1 VVRIRLTCLT
11 LHPTDVTSVS
21 SGDRIMSDEGVNSGA
36 LQQMAR
42 RTSSS
47 SVSSS
52 SAPPPPPPS
61 MSQQNQNQIVHR
73 GRDKSSRCTVV
84 APLASAGVMDDDFPL
99 DPSTRLIALRLHQ
112 LEMGQKKILQAL
124 SMVLESSASH
134 QHGRPQLTN
143 GYANSSPKRSSATA
157 NGYHHSN
164 GISVVEEGLP
174 SSCGQGVEEGERI
187 VRIRLK
193 ASNIKDSVLASNS
206 GCTSTGSIKANGS
219 IKSKP
224 SSTSGGPVQKSV
236 AFRLDKE
243 CQTSSVESTP
253 TTTKRPR
260 TPAASET
267 STDDDYSQCSCRKSC
282 DCQED
287 EEDADNV
294 DQAINSV
301 KILNESIR
309 INRELMEQ
317 IDLSAAQIKSRDQ
330 EIERLKG
337 ELREATESLE
347 VTMAEEQASGK
358 ACQAPVIDLGTES
371 PLNLFIQCFKEK
383 YDICVNPNDVAIFV

>member
-1 VVRIRLTCLT
+1 M
-11 LHPTDVTSVS
+11 
-21 SGDRIMSDEGVNSGA
+21 GDEGVNAGA
-36 LQQMAR
+36 LPQMAR

-47 SVSSS
+47 SISSS
-52 SAPPPPPPS
+52 SAPPPPF

-84 APLASAGVMDDDFPL
+84 APMGALASAGVMDDDFPL

-134 QHGRPQLTN
+134 QHPSTHGRPQLTN
-143 GYANSSPKRSSATA
+143 GYTNSPKRSSATA
-157 NGYHHSN
+157 NGYHHVNSN

-174 SSCGQGVEEGERI
+174 SSSGQGVEEGERI

-206 GCTSTGSIKANGS
+206 ACNSTGSIKPSGS

-224 SSTSGGPVQKSV
+224 SSTNGGPVQKSV

-253 TTTKRPR
+253 TTKRPR

-267 STDDDYSQCSCRKSC
+267 STDDDYSCRKSC
-282 DCQED
+282 DCNED
-287 EEDADNV
+287 EEADADNV

-347 VTMAEEQASGK
+347 ATMSEQQASGK
-358 ACQAPVIDLGTES
+358 TCQAPVIDLGTES